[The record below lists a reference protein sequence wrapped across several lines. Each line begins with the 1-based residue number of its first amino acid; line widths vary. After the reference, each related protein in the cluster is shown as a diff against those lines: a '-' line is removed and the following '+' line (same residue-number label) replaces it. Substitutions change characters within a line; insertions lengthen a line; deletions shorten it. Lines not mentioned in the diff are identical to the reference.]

1 MIRREKTDIRRE
13 VIIKGVKDVETA
25 LKHIGEADRALIFS
39 RIIEQ
44 TQRFD
49 AADALTLLS
58 KRAERKATALRSAA
72 RRVESDLA
80 DPTLDPRP
88 EMVLQLKKVSA

>member
-1 MIRREKTDIRRE
+1 MIF
-13 VIIKGVKDVETA
+13 A
-25 LKHIGEADRALIFS
+25 
-39 RIIEQ
+39 RIIECSK
-44 TQRFD
+44 RFD

-58 KRAERKATALRSAA
+58 KRAERKATNLRSAA
-72 RRVESDLA
+72 RRVMSDLA